1 MAIIFPFEANWQ
13 EQISVDREYKT
24 EIIQSRNLTEQRKAL
39 RQEPRRRFE
48 VSVQTT
54 QVRADDAWQFFESRA
69 QEAFVMPDF
78 TRTRALFA
86 AAAKNS
92 NQITIPG
99 ASGIP
104 WLMPGANLVLGSPA
118 RTRLPVMHVSAPV
131 DGLWKYKVE
140 AAGSVADYSAA
151 GYDDSA
157 WVQDIGGF
165 GESFGPTPEEGT
177 YVAPGS
183 GVSIWVRFTL
193 PAGPSDEGF
202 MLTLWHDDGPELWID
217 GVSTPL
223 PPQTLGAG
231 DYFRSR
237 VYVPAK
243 STAQVVAYKVTDAV
257 PYGNPT
263 YIYAGVEYE
272 SATQEAEVV
281 EVISVAGDVVTV
293 SNVTS
298 DRPAGTLVRPAIY
311 GRLDQSIQGSF
322 ETLTSG
328 AWSITFIEDP
338 NDTYR
343 EAYVSAPDAR
353 FFDGRE
359 VFLRKPNWME
369 RASPAVQG
377 YLETLMMDRG
387 VFAHRI
393 GQAFNHRLWDA
404 TYRSMDADAV
414 EDLIQFVHRN
424 RGRRGEF
431 WMPTFRRDLK
441 PVGMSAKAGYY
452 LLVEGLEA
460 KHRLSGSHRIMI
472 EHPGGNY
479 EFHEIESVAA
489 VGDNTNIRLRD
500 PLQEVV
506 VGYTGDIQIDQQQ
519 ITLSA
524 TANAGI
530 VGNGIRFENMRTGG
544 KVTAELVGTEAWSAW
559 SSAAKWLTGFHI
571 VWDSGDV
578 TYHDLSPGGGAN
590 APYPSAWN
598 SKAEAVANAHMIQFT
613 ALSEGATVVLDYGYV
628 TTDNSGTMTI
638 ELTSYNTGKP
648 ERISHMPLWR
658 LATDTLS
665 IQFPTTRVADA
676 KISMQQIT
684 LDENYDGHYPIA
696 TIVNAGDV
704 TYNISGY
711 KFISTA
717 ETKGRAVIRWDR
729 VATRISTGD
738 PATATLSVRVRCRNG
753 ASSII
758 RDKTISATG
767 YGLVSLDDYVDIPA
781 ATVYVQLTFTTTSA
795 VPGDTTVAAATI
807 KSMEIRGRP

>member
-24 EIIQSRNLTEQRKAL
+24 EIIQSRDLTEQRKAL

-48 VSVQTT
+48 ISAQTT

-69 QEAFVMPDF
+69 QEAFVLPDF
-78 TRTRALFA
+78 TRTRALLS

-92 NQITIPG
+92 NQITILG

-104 WLMPGANLVLGSPA
+104 WLTPGANLVLGSPA
-118 RTRLPVMHVSAPV
+118 RTRLPVMLESAPV
-131 DGLWKYKVE
+131 NGLWKYKVE

-157 WVQDIGGF
+157 WDIDVGGF
-165 GESFGPTPEEGT
+165 GESFGATPTEGT
-177 YVAPGS
+177 FVAPGA
-183 GVSIWVRFTL
+183 GVSVWIRFTL

-202 MLTLWHDDGPELWID
+202 MLTLWHDDGPELWVD
-217 GVSTPL
+217 GVSMPL
-223 PPQTLGAG
+223 PPQTS

-237 VYVPAK
+237 VYVPA
-243 STAQVVAYKVTDAV
+243 TDAEQVVAYKVTDTI
-257 PYGNPT
+257 PGGNPT

-272 SATQEAEVV
+272 SATHEAEIV
-281 EVISVAGDVVTV
+281 EVISVAGDVVTI
-293 SNVTS
+293 SNLAL
-298 DRPAGTLVRPAIY
+298 DRPAGILVRPAVY
-311 GRLDQSIQGSF
+311 GRLDQNISGSF
-322 ETLTSG
+322 ETMTSG

-338 NDTYR
+338 NETYR

-359 VFLRKPNWME
+359 VFMRKPNWME

-377 YLETLMMDRG
+377 YLETLAMDRG
-387 VFAHRI
+387 VFAHRV

-404 TYRSMDADAV
+404 TYRGMGADSV

-431 WMPTFRRDLK
+431 WMPSFRRDLK
-441 PVGMSAKAGYY
+441 PVGVSPSGSYY
-452 LLVEGLEA
+452 VLVEGLEA
-460 KHRLSGSHRIMI
+460 KHRPSGSGRIMI
-472 EHPGGNY
+472 EHPGGRY

-489 VGDNTNIRLRD
+489 VGGNTNIRLRD
-500 PLQEVV
+500 PLEEMV
-506 VGYTGDIQIDQQQ
+506 VGLSGETQINQQQ
-519 ITLSA
+519 MTLSA
-524 TANAGI
+524 TANVGV
-530 VGNGIRFENMRTGG
+530 VGNGIRFEEMRIGG
-544 KVTAELVGTEAWSAW
+544 RVTVELVGTEAWSAW
-559 SSAAKWLTGFHI
+559 SGATKWLTGFHM

-578 TYHDLSPGGGAN
+578 VYYDLSPGGTAS
-590 APYPSAWN
+590 APYPSAWD
-598 SKAEAVANAHMIQFT
+598 SKALAVANARMIQFT
-613 ALSEGATVVLDYGYV
+613 ALAEGATVVLDYGY
-628 TTDNSGTMTI
+628 TTGDNTGTMTL

-648 ERISHMPLWR
+648 ERISYMPLWR

-665 IQFPTTRVADA
+665 LQFQTTRVADA
-676 KISMQQIT
+676 KISMQQLT
-684 LDENYDGHYPIA
+684 VDEDYDGHYPIA
-696 TIVNAGDV
+696 TITNAGDA
-704 TYNISGY
+704 TYNISAY
-711 KFISTA
+711 SFISTA
-717 ETKGRAVIRWDR
+717 ETKGRAAIRWDR

-753 ASSII
+753 GSAVIS
-758 RDKTISATG
+758 DETISVTG
-767 YGLVSLDDYVDIPA
+767 YGLVSLDDFVDIPA

-807 KSMEIRGRP
+807 KTMEIRGRP

>member
-1 MAIIFPFEANWQ
+1 MSIIFPFEANWQ

-24 EIIQSRNLTEQRKAL
+24 EIIQSRDLTEQRKAL

-48 VSVQTT
+48 ISAQTT

-69 QEAFVMPDF
+69 QEAFVLPDF
-78 TRTRALFA
+78 TRTRSLLA

-92 NQITIPG
+92 NQITILG

-165 GESFGPTPEEGT
+165 GESFGSTPEEGT

-193 PAGPSDEGF
+193 PSGPSDEGF

-243 STAQVVAYKVTDAV
+243 STAQVVAYKVTDAIPV
-257 PYGNPT
+257 GNPA

-298 DRPAGTLVRPAIY
+298 DRPAGTLVRPAVY

-441 PVGMSAKAGYY
+441 PVGMSAKDGYY

-460 KHRLSGSHRIMI
+460 KHRLTGSHRIMI

-500 PLQEVV
+500 PL
-506 VGYTGDIQIDQQQ
+506 
-519 ITLSA
+519 SA
-524 TANAGI
+524 TVSG
-530 VGNGIRFENMRTGG
+530 
-544 KVTAELVGTEAWSAW
+544 
-559 SSAAKWLTGFHI
+559 
-571 VWDSGDV
+571 SGDFP
-578 TYHDLSPGGGAN
+578 T
-590 APYPSAWN
+590 
-598 SKAEAVANAHMIQFT
+598 
-613 ALSEGATVVLDYGYV
+613 
-628 TTDNSGTMTI
+628 
-638 ELTSYNTGKP
+638 
-648 ERISHMPLWR
+648 RISHMPLWR

-665 IQFPTTRVADA
+665 IQFPTTRVSDA

-684 LDENYDGHYPIA
+684 FDENYDGHYPIA
-696 TIVNAGDV
+696 TIPNAGDV

-717 ETKGRAVIRWDR
+717 ETKGRTVIRWDR

-758 RDKTISATG
+758 RDETISVTG